1 MRDGVF
7 LTSLEKCKEYELAYY
22 YGPNTK
28 KPYTNKFSTSCDQSF
43 ETISKKVLIIDED
56 SKIVPFPTYEIR
68 GVVVDVQTGA
78 PIENASVNIEIDSK
92 SSKVN
97 TAANGMY
104 SSEIIAAYEFESS
117 IAGNLNASAE
127 GYLNASSKV
136 STTLMEDSIVT
147 VNFKLEATEKGF
159 LGPYF
164 VNYQFD
170 RYYLTDYSKNK
181 LKDVVK
187 VMNDNPTL
195 SIEIRSHTD
204 SRGPSIYNQ
213 WLSEMRAKT
222 AMNYLKGLV
231 VNPDRITCKGYGET
245 QLLKPCGDGVTCT
258 EAEHLENRRTEFVIL
273 K

>member
-1 MRDGVF
+1 
-7 LTSLEKCKEYELAYY
+7 
-22 YGPNTK
+22 
-28 KPYTNKFSTSCDQSF
+28 
-43 ETISKKVLIIDED
+43 
-56 SKIVPFPTYEIR
+56 
-68 GVVVDVQTGA
+68 
-78 PIENASVNIEIDSK
+78 
-92 SSKVN
+92 
-97 TAANGMY
+97 
-104 SSEIIAAYEFESS
+104 
-117 IAGNLNASAE
+117 
-127 GYLNASSKV
+127 
-136 STTLMEDSIVT
+136 MEDSIVT
-147 VNFKLEATEKGF
+147 VNFKLEAKEKGF